1 MSGDD
6 SDRDRKTRRR
16 LPVRIGQLIG
26 AAVVFMIATL
36 LILSLSGR
44 SKLAT
49 AVAQLRS
56 QGLPTNMA
64 ELNSYYAIPSGVQ
77 DTTAEW
83 QEAITAANAAQKQRS
98 IAELPLIGRGPL
110 PIPPRGTS
118 WPELNAC
125 RAFLDDV
132 KDELAVIRRAA
143 DAGGMARFP
152 LSPDPLSSLPDV
164 RSVARLLALST
175 HVAAHD
181 QNDLLVLNDIIRI
194 DAVSASIRH
203 SPDVTRL
210 FTRLAVYATG
220 CSLAVDF
227 LPQMNWND
235 SNLERLQHA
244 MIDVDFRK
252 ETEIALHGEL
262 VLTLERISEL
272 PIMPFSGLTKS
283 GLKSSSIEMNIR
295 LTKPLSSSWSDAV
308 RETQQLSAE
317 FQSLPKSRLFFLTN
331 NRVMVSQGFQHLR
344 HAIMAGART
353 EAKRNCATCAL
364 AAHRFRIRHGKLPQ
378 SLDELRAFLPGDS
391 SLSETLLTDPF
402 DGRSLRILVRDDR
415 IILYSIGQDLQD
427 DGGVIDDAADAP
439 TSDIGYALK

>member
-1 MSGDD
+1 MNHETTNVNQRPES
-6 SDRDRKTRRR
+6 RRV
-16 LPVRIGQLIG
+16 LWLTG
-26 AAVVFMIATL
+26 AAVVFVIATL

-83 QEAITAANAAQKQRS
+83 QAAIKAADTAQKMPA
-98 IAELPLIGRGPL
+98 IAALPLIGRGPM
-110 PIPPRGTS
+110 PVPPRGTS
-118 WPELNAC
+118 WPELNAS
-125 RAFLDDV
+125 RTFIDDV
-132 KDELAVIRRAA
+132 KDELSVIRAAA

-152 LSPDPLSSLPDV
+152 VSPDPLNSLPNV
-164 RSVARLLALST
+164 RSVARLLALSA

-181 QNDLLVLNDIIRI
+181 QNDLQVLNDIIRI
-194 DAVSASIRH
+194 DAVSDSIRR
-203 SPDVTRL
+203 SPDVNRL

-227 LPQMNWND
+227 FPQMNWND
-235 SNLERLQHA
+235 ADLERLQHA
-244 MIDVDFRK
+244 IIDVDFRK

-272 PIMPFSGLTKS
+272 PIMPFSGLAKS
-283 GLKSSSIEMNIR
+283 DLKASSIEMNIR
-295 LTKPLSSSWSDAV
+295 LTKPLSSSWSDAI

-331 NRVMVSQGFQHLR
+331 NRVMVSQVFQHLR

-353 EAKRNCATCAL
+353 EAKKNCATCVL

-378 SLDELRAFLPGDS
+378 SLDELRAFLPGNS
-391 SLSETLLTDPF
+391 ALSETLTNDPF
-402 DGRSLRILVRDDR
+402 DGSALRILVRDDR
-415 IILYSIGQDLQD
+415 MIVYSIGENLQD
-427 DGGVIDDAADAP
+427 DGGVIDETAIAP
-439 TSDIGYALK
+439 ATDVGYGLK